1 MLTLTDLPRRVPL
14 SLYDETREEIRRK
27 YRGIPGVI
35 DVLEWGLIPIPGISD
50 MDVSVLVEPG
60 AAVAFPQMKTYT
72 ADQRWAMMH
81 LHFVVSGDVFTEFRC
96 IDPWLMQNIIPLLHP
111 EGTYTAGNIRELGEE
126 ERHVLS
132 YDHIVVAWLLGA
144 VELIAQTRATGEIA
158 CRNFL
163 EVIKGTDYCH
173 RELRRA
179 GALKDPALPYGEAFA
194 SLRKEWFDIAE
205 DDRQARIASA
215 LGQYEETIAIL
226 LRATAGQLDRIAT
239 RMPVALPPRTSRQRA
254 LLKHYPGSLI
264 VHMGNTTLVYQKDRT
279 ESELLYESWTSP
291 LHTKRY
297 GRGTYVLPLP
307 LAATQNAYLM
317 SEGLLA
323 DRYRRCAATDLENV
337 PVLDHPALRHSC
349 AVLHAQVRGTLRV
362 TGSKQP
368 IITYGAELR
377 QGAGGGTLRAQLGG
391 MYDRWMG
398 RIPETPLRSFVR
410 RSQARVIIG

>member
-1 MLTLTDLPRRVPL
+1 MKLIDLPRQVPL
-14 SLYDETREEIRRK
+14 SLYDETREEIRRR
-27 YRGIPGVI
+27 YRSLPGVI
-35 DVLEWGLIPIPGISD
+35 EVLEWGLIPIPGISD

-60 AAVAFPQMKTYT
+60 ATVAFPQMKTYT
-72 ADQRWAMMH
+72 DDQRWAMMH

-111 EGTYTAGNIRELGEE
+111 EGKYTAGNIRELGEE

-132 YDHIVVAWLLGA
+132 YDHIVVAWLFGA
-144 VELIAQTRATGEIA
+144 VELIAQTRATGKIA

-179 GALKDPALPYGEAFA
+179 GATLDPALPYGEAFA

-205 DDRQARIASA
+205 GDRQALIARA

-226 LRATAGQLDRIAT
+226 LRTTARQLDRIAT
-239 RMPVALPPRTSRQRA
+239 RMPVALPPHTTRQSA
-254 LLKHYPGSLI
+254 LLKRYPGSL
-264 VHMGNTTLVYQKDRT
+264 VVQMGSATLVYQKDRT

-291 LHTKRY
+291 LHARHY
-297 GRGTYVLPLP
+297 GRGTYVLPLQ

-323 DRYRRCAATDLENV
+323 DQYRRCAATDLDAV

-349 AVLHAQVRGTLRV
+349 AVLNKQVSGTLCI

-368 IITYGAELR
+368 IVTYGAELWHGSR
-377 QGAGGGTLRAQLGG
+377 GGALRAQLGG

-398 RIPETPLRSFVR
+398 RIPETPLRSLVR